1 MGSSIL
7 LNFLVLH
14 EVKVVLCSILST
26 EKKERMGKL
35 VQSCNSRVLGKQD
48 QKNRGLMDPLS
59 YSNKVEITDVV
70 PVSVKLDNCLFPIMF
85 LLSST
90 LICK

>member
-35 VQSCNSRVLGKQD
+35 AQSCNFRVLGKQD

-70 PVSVKLDNCLFPIMF
+70 PVSVKLAQLHFSTVH
-85 LLSST
+85 LL
-90 LICK
+90 I